1 MLSGSTGSSIGA
13 TAQGAG
19 DAGDCFHTAII
30 GAVGYKGAPPSL
42 AHPDECA
49 TPRTGHGC
57 SWSGEPS

>member
-1 MLSGSTGSSIGA
+1 MLAGSTGSSIGA

-19 DAGDCFHTAII
+19 DAGDCFQTAII
-30 GAVGYKGAPPSL
+30 GAAGYKGAPPSL